1 MTDIEGALQ
10 ATVQKAL
17 SSVSSSRW
25 TLDEAGR
32 RDAYTLTVQPTDPA
46 AATVA
51 VTLYGPQITVDVA
64 DLLSVELALEDEV
77 EDLAYIARS
86 SKVLC
91 ATALSSHS
99 LAMRARRWSPG
110 PRWRPIE
117 SRSSQLRSTSAI
129 SSMCLD
135 ARRRCSARTEHGG

>member
-1 MTDIEGALQ
+1 MTDIEAALQ

-17 SSVSSSRW
+17 SSVGSSRW

-32 RDAYTLTVQPTDPA
+32 REAYTLTVQPTDPD

-77 EDLAYIARS
+77 EDLAYIGSIVEGVVRDGVIVTLVGDASAPLVARAKLATNRKPLVATS
-86 SKVLC
+86 VDIRNLFNAPRRTKKVF
-91 ATALSSHS
+91 
-99 LAMRARRWSPG
+99 
-110 PRWRPIE
+110 RPY
-117 SRSSQLRSTSAI
+117 
-129 SSMCLD
+129 
-135 ARRRCSARTEHGG
+135 